1 MRIALVIQTWFPHG
15 GAQRDCAAIAA
26 GLARLGH
33 DVTILT
39 RRWQGPRPSGIAVVE
54 LPVSGFTN
62 HAKARAFAQAVAAKR
77 AAERYD
83 FLLGFDRMPEL
94 DAYFAA
100 DRCLAERLT
109 ERSALARLLPRARA
123 GLAMERAVYG
133 PDRRTQIILIAADER
148 AVIRRHYA
156 TPDER
161 LHLVPP
167 ILPEASP
174 GPPWTPAH
182 RRSVR
187 EQLGFRD
194 DTLALLLVA
203 ASLRTKGADR
213 ALQAIDRLPPALR
226 ERAMLIVVGETNPG
240 WLRRTR
246 GAERAVF
253 LGPRDDLPDLMRAAD
268 LLIHPARVEMA
279 GKVLVEAIQQGLP
292 VLCTG
297 VAGYA
302 PHVHRAGAGIV
313 LPEPFDQ
320 RALDAALADML
331 TALPTAP
338 WSQNA
343 LAYAARA
350 PGFGHGI
357 AEAVALVDGW
367 ARAAATP

>member
-1 MRIALVIQTWFPHG
+1 MNIALAIQTWFPHG

-33 DVTILT
+33 AVTILT
-39 RRWQGPRPSGIAVVE
+39 RRWQGPRPPGMAVAE

-62 HAKARAFAQAVAAKR
+62 HAKNSAFAEAIAAKR
-77 AAERYD
+77 AAGGYD
-83 FLLGFDRMPEL
+83 FLLGFDRMPGL

-100 DRCLAERLT
+100 DRCLAERVAR
-109 ERSALARLLPRARA
+109 RSTLAKLLPRVRA

-133 PDRRTQIILIAADER
+133 TASRTRVILITPDEQ
-148 AVIRRHYA
+148 AVIQRHYA

-161 LHLVPP
+161 FHLVSP

-187 EQLGFRD
+187 EQFGFRA
-194 DTLALLLVA
+194 DTLAVLLVA

-213 ALQAIDRLPPALR
+213 ALQAIDRLPPPLR
-226 ERAMLIVVGETNPG
+226 ARTMLIVAGSEAPG

-253 LGPRDDLPDLMRAAD
+253 LGPRDDLPDLMRASD

-279 GKVLVEAIQQGLP
+279 GKALVEAIQQGLP
-292 VLCTG
+292 VLCSA

-302 PHVHRAGAGIV
+302 PHVLRAEAGRV

-320 RALDAALADML
+320 KTLDAALAEML
-331 TALPTAP
+331 PALPSAP
-338 WSQNA
+338 WSRNA
-343 LAYAARA
+343 LAYAARE
-350 PGFGHGI
+350 PSFGQGI
-357 AEAVALVDGW
+357 AEAVALVDRW
-367 ARAAATP
+367 AREAQPS

>member
-1 MRIALVIQTWFPHG
+1 MTIALAIQTWFPHG

-33 DVTILT
+33 DVTVLT
-39 RRWQGPRPSGIAVVE
+39 RRWAGPRPPGIAVEE
-54 LPVSGFTN
+54 LPVSGLTN
-62 HAKARAFAQAVAAKR
+62 HAKAWAFAEAVAAKR
-77 AAERYD
+77 AAESYD
-83 FLLGFDRMPEL
+83 FVLGFDRMPGL

-100 DRCLAERLT
+100 DRCLAERVAQ
-109 ERSALARLLPRARA
+109 RSPLAKLLPRVRA

-133 PDRRTQIILIAADER
+133 TESPTRVILIAPDER
-148 AVIRRHYA
+148 AAIQRHYA
-156 TPDER
+156 TPDSR
-161 LHLVPP
+161 FHQVSP
-167 ILPEASP
+167 ILPEAAP

-187 EQLGFRD
+187 EQLGFRA
-194 DTLALLLVA
+194 DTLAVLLVA

-226 ERAMLIVVGETNPG
+226 ARTMLIVAGAADAG

-253 LGPRDDLPDLMRAAD
+253 LGPRDDLPDLMRACD

-292 VLCTG
+292 ILCSA

-302 PHVHRAGAGIV
+302 PEVERAGAGRV

-320 RALDAALADML
+320 RALDAALAEML
-331 TALPTAP
+331 DALPTAP
-338 WSQNA
+338 WSRNA
-343 LAYAARA
+343 LAYAASA
-350 PGFGHGI
+350 PGFGQGI
-357 AEAVALVDGW
+357 AESVALVDRW
-367 ARAAATP
+367 AREVPSS